1 MLICCYYES
10 ITFSGFIYIYW
21 IEGPFNIYDC
31 NIFNTY
37 LLPVTCYLIGLGTS
51 INLFIE
57 VFGRA
62 FNLLLGKKVCFE
74 L

>member
-1 MLICCYYES
+1 MFMIKSNHDIIILLIYQIRPLRPSRC
-10 ITFSGFIYIYW
+10 
-21 IEGPFNIYDC
+21 P
-31 NIFNTY
+31 

-51 INLFIE
+51 INFFIE

-62 FNLLLGKKVCFE
+62 FNILLGKKVCFE